1 MHVLRWILL
10 LLAML
15 ALGAAFRTE
24 SPGMLALCLL
34 VCFVSLLGGF
44 FGFVAAR
51 VGGVVQGQSS
61 REIELLM
68 TARKRRGA
76 GSDSSSD
83 ASGAV
88 LMASG
93 VFGAGQ
99 QRPHEADGD
108 DQGGADGG
116 YGGGDGG
123 GGGGDGGGGG
133 GD

>member
-51 VGGVVQGQSS
+51 VGGVVEGQSS
-61 REIELLM
+61 REVELLM

-76 GSDSSSD
+76 DRD
-83 ASGAV
+83 AGGDAGGAA
-88 LMASG
+88 LMTAAA
-93 VFGAGQ
+93 AGGG
-99 QRPHEADGD
+99 RKRDHDDDGG
-108 DQGGADGG
+108 DQGDADGADGA
-116 YGGGDGG
+116 D

-133 GD
+133 D

>member
-51 VGGVVQGQSS
+51 VGGVVEGQSS

-76 GSDSSSD
+76 GGD
-83 ASGAV
+83 AGGDAGSAALVTAAAAGGGRKRTHDDDDDGA
-88 LMASG
+88 
-93 VFGAGQ
+93 
-99 QRPHEADGD
+99 
-108 DQGGADGG
+108 DQGDADGADGA
-116 YGGGDGG
+116 D

-133 GD
+133 D

>member
-51 VGGVVQGQSS
+51 VGGVVEGQSS

-76 GSDSSSD
+76 GGD
-83 ASGAV
+83 AGGDAGSAALVTAAAAGGGRKRNHDDDDDGADQ
-88 LMASG
+88 G
-93 VFGAGQ
+93 
-99 QRPHEADGD
+99 DGD
-108 DQGGADGG
+108 G
-116 YGGGDGG
+116 GGGDSGG
-123 GGGGDGGGGG
+123 GGGGD
-133 GD
+133 

>member
-76 GSDSSSD
+76 GGD
-83 ASGAV
+83 AG
-88 LMASG
+88 G
-93 VFGAGQ
+93 DAGSAALVTAAAAGGG
-99 QRPHEADGD
+99 RKRDHDDDGG
-108 DQGGADGG
+108 DQGV
-116 YGGGDGG
+116 GDGG
-123 GGGGDGGGGG
+123 DGGGGDGGGVG

>member
-51 VGGVVQGQSS
+51 VGGVVEGQSS

-76 GSDSSSD
+76 
-83 ASGAV
+83 
-88 LMASG
+88 
-93 VFGAGQ
+93 AG
-99 QRPHEADGD
+99 D
-108 DQGGADGG
+108 
-116 YGGGDGG
+116 GGGDAGG
-123 GGGGDGGGGG
+123 AALMTAGASGGGRRRDRDDDGGDPRDGDGVEGGGDGGGGDGGGGG

>member
-34 VCFVSLLGGF
+34 VCVVSLLGGC

-51 VGGVVQGQSS
+51 VGGVVEGQSS
-61 REIELLM
+61 REVELLM

-76 GSDSSSD
+76 DRD
-83 ASGAV
+83 AGGDAGGAA
-88 LMASG
+88 LMTAAAAG
-93 VFGAGQ
+93 GGRKRNHDDDDDGADPG
-99 QRPHEADGD
+99 DGD
-108 DQGGADGG
+108 G
-116 YGGGDGG
+116 GGGDSGG
-123 GGGGDGGGGG
+123 GGGGD
-133 GD
+133 

>member
-51 VGGVVQGQSS
+51 VGGVVEGQSS

-76 GSDSSSD
+76 GGD
-83 ASGAV
+83 AG
-88 LMASG
+88 G
-93 VFGAGQ
+93 DAGSAALVTAAAAGGG
-99 QRPHEADGD
+99 RKRDHDDDGG
-108 DQGGADGG
+108 DQGDADGADGA
-116 YGGGDGG
+116 D

-133 GD
+133 D